1 MEHVEIDN
9 IVEIDIIH
17 LHSIIVHRT
26 LKHLVSSRIHLN
38 IQMISVLPMR
48 NNRITLDKLIL
59 IERYWFLLLE
69 RLQVS
74 FIRSLGQLD
83 HITTWTLEL
92 E

>member
-38 IQMISVLPMR
+38 IQMVSVIPMR
-48 NNRITLDKLIL
+48 NNRITLDQLIL

-83 HITTWTLEL
+83 HITTWALEL

>member
-17 LHSIIVHRT
+17 LHSIIIHRT

-38 IQMISVLPMR
+38 IKMIPVSPMQ
-48 NNRITLDKLIL
+48 NNRITLNKLIL
-59 IERYWFLLLE
+59 IERYGFLLLE

-74 FIRSLGQLD
+74 FIRSLSQLD
-83 HITTWTLEL
+83 HITAWALEL